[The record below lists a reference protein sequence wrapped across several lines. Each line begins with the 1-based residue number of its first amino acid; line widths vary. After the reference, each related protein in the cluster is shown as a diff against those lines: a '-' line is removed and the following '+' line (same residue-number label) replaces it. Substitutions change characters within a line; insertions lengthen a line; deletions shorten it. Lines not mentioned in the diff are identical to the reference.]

1 MHAAFV
7 HACML
12 RHDRVRLLDDG
23 FQCLRMRSCAEAC
36 MQGVREAHVRASLP
50 LLPLLARVAAS
61 FRLLAAP
68 EQVLHSHLVP
78 FTPPLCRCFIWAG
91 KDAPRQDRASSFPFA
106 QAYLKRWK
114 RPSVLP
120 ITRFNDGMESEAF
133 KAHFGPPEKLGCC
146 TVS

>member
-1 MHAAFV
+1 M
-7 HACML
+7 
-12 RHDRVRLLDDG
+12 
-23 FQCLRMRSCAEAC
+23 
-36 MQGVREAHVRASLP
+36 
-50 LLPLLARVAAS
+50 
-61 FRLLAAP
+61 
-68 EQVLHSHLVP
+68 QVLHLGWEGRAATGPRLVV
-78 FTPPLCRCFIWAG
+78 
-91 KDAPRQDRASSFPFA
+91 PFA